1 MIVIH
6 RKKWQEILLMV
17 MLLEVKIKIKI
28 IGFLKNQNITEDFR
42 GIYRQLVEYDNN
54 TDWNEGISKDYLGV
68 PMDAEWILT
77 GQDSDTNGGI

>member
-6 RKKWQEILLMV
+6 RKKWQKILLMV

-54 TDWNEGISKDYLGV
+54 TDWNEGISKDY
-68 PMDAEWILT
+68 
-77 GQDSDTNGGI
+77 

>member
-1 MIVIH
+1 
-6 RKKWQEILLMV
+6 MV

-54 TDWNEGISKDYLGV
+54 TDWNEGISKDYWEFLW
-68 PMDAEWILT
+68 M
-77 GQDSDTNGGI
+77 QNGY

>member
-54 TDWNEGISKDYLGV
+54 TDWNEGISKDY
-68 PMDAEWILT
+68 
-77 GQDSDTNGGI
+77 